1 MTGTV
6 TEFDTYQLPLYKRT
20 SWGAIFAGFFT
31 GFGIWFLLLALVSAI
46 GLDNLNPADLAS
58 WSSVGKGLG
67 FWSGIAG
74 IIAVFCGA
82 FAAGRLAGTRSGW
95 EGLLHGVTVW
105 AFVLLATVWLA
116 AMAGAAAAQAAALAA
131 ANAGGAAPGDA
142 GPTAQQAIQAARSGA
157 WGTFIGA
164 ALMLVAGAV
173 GGVVGVAG
181 FRTNTPIPERTS
193 PVHRPLTPQE
203 A

>member
-1 MTGTV
+1 MAGTMNEV
-6 TEFDTYQLPLYKRT
+6 ETYQLPLYKRT

-31 GFGIWFLLLALVSAI
+31 GFGIWFLLLALISAI
-46 GLDNLNPADLAS
+46 GLADLNPGNLSS

-105 AFVLLATVWLA
+105 AFVLLVTVWLA
-116 AMAGAAAAQAAALAA
+116 TMAMAAGAAVSQAAAS
-131 ANAGGAAPGDA
+131 AGGEAGNAAPS
-142 GPTAQQAIQAARSGA
+142 AQQAVEAARSGA

-164 ALMLVAGAV
+164 ALMLVAGAL
-173 GGVVGVAG
+173 GGVIGVAG
-181 FRTNTPIPERTS
+181 FRSERPLPEKTV
-193 PVHRPLTPQE
+193 PTHRPLTPQE

>member
-1 MTGTV
+1 MAFTLNEV
-6 TEFDTYQLPLYKRT
+6 ETYQLPLYKRT

-31 GFGIWFLLLALVSAI
+31 GFGVWFLLLALVSAI
-46 GLDNLNPADLAS
+46 GLADLNPGNLSS

-67 FWSGIAG
+67 VWSGIAG
-74 IIAVFCGA
+74 IVAVFCGA

-105 AFVLLATVWLA
+105 AFVLLVTVWMA
-116 AMAGAAAAQAAALAA
+116 AMAMAAGAAAAAAAA
-131 ANAGGAAPGDA
+131 ANAGGAAASDA
-142 GPTAQQAIQAARSGA
+142 APSARQAVEAASSGA

-164 ALMLVAGAV
+164 ALMLLAGAL
-173 GGVVGVAG
+173 GGVIGVAG
-181 FRTNTPIPERTS
+181 FRSERPLPERTV
-193 PVHRPLTPQE
+193 PTHRPLTPQE